1 MLKEQ
6 MNVQENDNLSV
17 NNDNDDGD
25 SSFLPM
31 DVSVGLKTVEPAGP
45 ASGGNSMPSKK
56 SKKALSSLNHN
67 SSVNLLPITNKNNP
81 TKAYQINLRH
91 QTEAA
96 EPATVSYNTK
106 VFNKE
111 IMALRNEE
119 EALLKYQN
127 ATRKREYKVDSL
139 KYKPSMIDYS
149 SLSSQKVNQVKKA
162 SEKKHTTPSVRV
174 TAPTMDPL
182 ELGQE

>member
-1 MLKEQ
+1 M
-6 MNVQENDNLSV
+6 
-17 NNDNDDGD
+17 
-25 SSFLPM
+25 
-31 DVSVGLKTVEPAGP
+31 
-45 ASGGNSMPSKK
+45 
-56 SKKALSSLNHN
+56 
-67 SSVNLLPITNKNNP
+67 
-81 TKAYQINLRH
+81 
-91 QTEAA
+91 EAA

-162 SEKKHTTPSVRV
+162 SERKHTTPSVRV
-174 TAPTMDPL
+174 TAPTMEPL
-182 ELGQE
+182 ELGQD